1 MDQINSY
8 NRAIRLN
15 NEGVEFIE
23 SCQYDRAITILLS
36 ATQVIKEELASDKRS
51 NRDPCSRNHHCQN
64 GVSSSTTPEEM
75 VDQCALHT
83 TDCDFRE
90 TALPQFLD
98 NRHSSSS
105 CSATSRPRFVFR
117 FPINAR
123 PSETPCF
130 VKLSI
135 IALYNLALSFHLS
148 AIESSN
154 KAMLSK
160 ALMLYECTYQVQV
173 EEQVEL
179 CFVHPLAIIN
189 NVGHI
194 HALLNHHDQAALSF
208 GHLLSIMLC
217 FIDQSIGCTDEAAET
232 WDGFMSNVFEL
243 MLKTPSPAAAA

>member
-8 NRAIRLN
+8 NRAIHLN
-15 NEGVEFIE
+15 NEGVAFIE
-23 SCQYDRAITILLS
+23 TCQYDRAIASLLS

-51 NRDPCSRNHHCQN
+51 SRDPCSRNHHCHN
-64 GVSSSTTPEEM
+64 GASSSTTGEGM
-75 VDQCALHT
+75 VDQCALHS

-90 TALPQFLD
+90 TALPRFLD
-98 NRHSSSS
+98 YCQSSSS
-105 CSATSRPRFVFR
+105 AETPRPRFVFR

-154 KAMLSK
+154 KAKLSK

-194 HALLNHHDQAALSF
+194 HALLDHHDQAALSF

-232 WDGFMSNVFEL
+232 WDGFLSNVFDL